1 MKSLNKIFS
10 KIEKIEKLLTEV
22 KEELRLLSSE
32 YVSEKKESKKEER
45 NWDNKS
51 LQSEFDNLYQKYINN
66 NDSTIINDFVNE
78 KDVAYLKDFCKAN
91 NISLDSKKT
100 SKDKI
105 SEEIL
110 KWFSQR
116 KAISKRFKK

>member
-32 YVSEKKESKKEER
+32 DVSEKKESKKEER
-45 NWDNKS
+45 NWDNRS

-66 NDSTIINDFVNE
+66 NDTTIINDFVNE
-78 KDVAYLKDFCKAN
+78 KDVVYLKDFCKAN
-91 NISLDSKKT
+91 NISLDSKKV

-105 SEEIL
+105 AEEIL

-116 KAISKRFKK
+116 KAISKRF